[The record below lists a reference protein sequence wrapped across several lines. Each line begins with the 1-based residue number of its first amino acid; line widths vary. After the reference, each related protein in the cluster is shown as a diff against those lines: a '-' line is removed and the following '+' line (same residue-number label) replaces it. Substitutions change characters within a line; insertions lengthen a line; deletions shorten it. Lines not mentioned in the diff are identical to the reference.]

1 MGADDQI
8 ADTTQL
14 LLAWAGGD
22 ARALD
27 ALAPRIYQEL
37 HRLAVDF
44 MKREREEPI
53 LQATALVH
61 EVYLKLID
69 VQNVALEGKAHF
81 FAIWTHMMRR
91 ILVDAARK
99 RAASRHGGRL
109 GRVHL
114 DDVAHLKLS
123 QDNDR
128 QLIALNDALDE
139 LARGDPRKARV
150 VELRYFAGLNVQ
162 DTAAVLKVSAETVR
176 ETGVWR
182 AVGCNCKSGARTVP
196 ERRARRGALT
206 SERRPCLPGSGEVL
220 LHHRVTAISLDP
232 ASPLGWEAILP
243 SCVPIAHTPCLS
255 GGCGGEMGLGPI
267 SALTSSGEH

>member
-1 MGADDQI
+1 MRETSAKTVTQGRYFSRYSEDTVAADYQI

-14 LLAWAGGD
+14 LLAWAGGN
-22 ARALD
+22 AAALD

-69 VQNVALEGKAHF
+69 AESVAFDGKAHF
-81 FAIWTHMMRR
+81 FAICAQMMRR

-99 RAASRHGGRL
+99 RAASRHGGGL

-114 DDVAHLKLS
+114 EDVAHLNLS
-123 QDNDR
+123 QENDK

-139 LARGDPRKARV
+139 LGQTDPRKARG
-150 VELRYFAGLNVQ
+150 VELRYFGGLNVQ
-162 DTAAVLKVSAETVR
+162 DTAAVLKVSAETVTR
-176 ETGVWR
+176 DWR
-182 AVGCNCKSGARTVP
+182 LARGWLLLQIGGAI
-196 ERRARRGALT
+196 G
-206 SERRPCLPGSGEVL
+206 
-220 LHHRVTAISLDP
+220 
-232 ASPLGWEAILP
+232 
-243 SCVPIAHTPCLS
+243 
-255 GGCGGEMGLGPI
+255 
-267 SALTSSGEH
+267 